1 VGATRR
7 QVVVATLLEA
17 VVVGLIAAVLG
28 LLAGLA
34 LAAVLLR
41 LLSGFFTIAS
51 TTPGLSVGVVLLALA
66 IGVGVTVLSAVIP
79 AIRSSKVPPIAAIG
93 EVSLDRSGISTSRKV
108 WGGILVLG
116 GVALIVS
123 GLAQSGPNP
132 LFQVG
137 GGAVAIL
144 VSVAVIL
151 GPLLAAPVSRVLA
164 APFASGGRV
173 AGRLAGENA
182 ARSPKRTAATAAAL
196 TIGVTLVTLI
206 AVVASSIKSSAD
218 AAINESIRADFVVA
232 TASLTSFGAIP
243 PDSARTIQEVPGVD
257 LVSPVRFTLLRLLD
271 PVGVESAS
279 GGPTTTV
286 PAGQLGAP
294 PDAPVGQDDFALGV
308 DPATWFD
315 VIDAGELEG
324 SPADLTAGT
333 MAVDRKFANDRGW
346 RLGDRIPV
354 YFVAS
359 GVQELTVSVLFEQPG
374 GQASIWLPLATF
386 EPNTLPIFNVDNQIF
401 VTTEPGAD
409 TAQVQADLNAL
420 FADLPTVQVQDLQ
433 EYIESQTGPIN
444 TFLGIVYAL
453 LGLAIVIALI
463 GIANTLSLSVLERTR
478 ELGLLRAVGMTRR
491 QLKRTIRIEAGII
504 AVFGTLMGLVIGILF
519 AVALTIAIAAENPG
533 LLQFRLPI
541 VQLVV
546 IVVVATGA
554 GIVAAVLPARRAARM
569 DVLEAVSST

>member
-1 VGATRR
+1 
-7 QVVVATLLEA
+7 
-17 VVVGLIAAVLG
+17 
-28 LLAGLA
+28 
-34 LAAVLLR
+34 
-41 LLSGFFTIAS
+41 
-51 TTPGLSVGVVLLALA
+51 
-66 IGVGVTVLSAVIP
+66 
-79 AIRSSKVPPIAAIG
+79 
-93 EVSLDRSGISTSRKV
+93 
-108 WGGILVLG
+108 
-116 GVALIVS
+116 
-123 GLAQSGPNP
+123 
-132 LFQVG
+132 
-137 GGAVAIL
+137 
-144 VSVAVIL
+144 
-151 GPLLAAPVSRVLA
+151 
-164 APFASGGRV
+164 
-173 AGRLAGENA
+173 
-182 ARSPKRTAATAAAL
+182 
-196 TIGVTLVTLI
+196 
-206 AVVASSIKSSAD
+206 
-218 AAINESIRADFVVA
+218 
-232 TASLTSFGAIP
+232 
-243 PDSARTIQEVPGVD
+243 
-257 LVSPVRFTLLRLLD
+257 
-271 PVGVESAS
+271 
-279 GGPTTTV
+279 
-286 PAGQLGAP
+286 
-294 PDAPVGQDDFALGV
+294 
-308 DPATWFD
+308 
-315 VIDAGELEG
+315 
-324 SPADLTAGT
+324 
-333 MAVDRKFANDRGW
+333 
-346 RLGDRIPV
+346 
-354 YFVAS
+354 VAS

>member
-1 VGATRR
+1 
-7 QVVVATLLEA
+7 
-17 VVVGLIAAVLG
+17 
-28 LLAGLA
+28 
-34 LAAVLLR
+34 
-41 LLSGFFTIAS
+41 
-51 TTPGLSVGVVLLALA
+51 
-66 IGVGVTVLSAVIP
+66 
-79 AIRSSKVPPIAAIG
+79 
-93 EVSLDRSGISTSRKV
+93 
-108 WGGILVLG
+108 
-116 GVALIVS
+116 
-123 GLAQSGPNP
+123 
-132 LFQVG
+132 
-137 GGAVAIL
+137 
-144 VSVAVIL
+144 
-151 GPLLAAPVSRVLA
+151 
-164 APFASGGRV
+164 
-173 AGRLAGENA
+173 
-182 ARSPKRTAATAAAL
+182 
-196 TIGVTLVTLI
+196 VTLI